1 MVIGGT
7 GDSEVLVP
15 GSCRLNSIG
24 AAFMATSPGSSDIR
38 DKVELYIM
46 EVGHVEWTPTDFI
59 TWIGERSPNVAQQLG
74 QSHASP
80 GDTVSNRQG
89 GWIAK
94 SISQQLANETRPENE
109 GNYPIHRP
117 RRGWYQVIEE
127 QIQVIIERQQHRVDP
142 VSENIDSSQ
151 IEEHS
156 TEQSFTENDPSPLIT
171 LPNQLLEYIGA
182 TEASQNEEN
191 TPTTSPAP
199 TEGYLYLVYNEHSF
213 QGWVKAGHSSTE
225 NRINQ
230 YQTGDPHRAYRSI
243 AYAGIQA
250 TDDMSLI
257 QFETQFH
264 ILLLNRATGRGTPSQ
279 TGPSEWFQIPHS
291 EAIQVLEELHPE
303 SFILAPDYVPNE
315 ENEM

>member
-1 MVIGGT
+1 MVFERT

-15 GSCRLNSIG
+15 GSCCLNSIG

-38 DKVELYIM
+38 DKVELYFM
-46 EVGHVEWTPTDFI
+46 EVGHIEWTPTDFI
-59 TWIGERSPNVAQQLG
+59 TWIRERSPNVAQQLD
-74 QSHASP
+74 QAHASP
-80 GDTVSNRQG
+80 GDTVPNRQG

-94 SISQQLANETRPENE
+94 SISQHLAERTRPDYE
-109 GNYPIHRP
+109 GDYPIHRLG
-117 RRGWYQVIEE
+117 RGRYQVIEE
-127 QIQVIIERQQHRVDP
+127 QIQGIIERQQNRVEP
-142 VSENIDSSQ
+142 VSENIDSGQ
-151 IEEHS
+151 IEGHS
-156 TEQSFTENDPSPLIT
+156 TEQSFIENDPSPLIT
-171 LPNQLLEYIGA
+171 LPNQLLEHIGA

-225 NRINQ
+225 DRINQ

-264 ILLLNRATGRGTPSQ
+264 ILLLNRATDRGTPSQ

>member
-1 MVIGGT
+1 MVMGST
-7 GDSEVLVP
+7 GDSGVIVP
-15 GSCRLNSIG
+15 GSCRINSIG
-24 AAFMATSPGSSDIR
+24 AAFMATSPASSDIR

-59 TWIGERSPNVAQQLG
+59 TWIGERSPPLTMVR
-74 QSHASP
+74 ASP
-80 GDTVSNRQG
+80 GDTVPNRQG

-109 GNYPIHRP
+109 GNYPIHRLGHG
-117 RRGWYQVIEE
+117 RYQVIEE
-127 QIQVIIERQQHRVDP
+127 QIQGIIERQQNRVEP
-142 VSENIDSSQ
+142 VSENIDSGQ
-151 IEEHS
+151 IEGHS
-156 TEQSFTENDPSPLIT
+156 TEQSFIENDPSPLIT
-171 LPNQLLEYIGA
+171 LPNQLLEHIGA

-199 TEGYLYLVYNEHSF
+199 TEGYLYLAYNEHSF

-225 NRINQ
+225 DRINQ

-243 AYAGIQA
+243 AYAGIQS

-264 ILLLNRATGRGTPSQ
+264 ILLLNRATDRGTPSQ

-315 ENEM
+315 EG